1 MCTFLIKIPTKY
13 EVAEVIGHIKGN
25 GAIAFARHYGRRKR
39 NYSGEQ
45 FWARGYAVSMAGFAE
60 EQIQKYIRHREQ
72 LDAKG
77 YDQDAEK
84 KIDDDEKTDGR
95 F

>member
-1 MCTFLIKIPTKY
+1 
-13 EVAEVIGHIKGN
+13 
-25 GAIAFARHYGRRKR
+25 
-39 NYSGEQ
+39 
-45 FWARGYAVSMAGFAE
+45 MAGFAE

-84 KIDDDEKTDGR
+84 ENDDDEKTDGR